1 MEHGNGRMSDKARRK
16 AQAVRVNFK
25 GTDMRG
31 QLEMKS
37 IKELYE
43 ISKQKSYIEED
54 KVTSLLS
61 EYIEKGIINT
71 IDRNQ
76 NRCLL
81 FLQKF
86 PSIFSDD
93 DFVVTLS
100 INRTSVDDIL
110 EDKLIHYFALMSSMD
125 IENKFKNIQF
135 LINRDSLGFK
145 TNLDVRRENYRSKTL
160 FQIIFC
166 IEWEKI

>member
-1 MEHGNGRMSDKARRK
+1 
-16 AQAVRVNFK
+16 
-25 GTDMRG
+25 
-31 QLEMKS
+31 MKS
-37 IKELYE
+37 IKVLYE

-54 KVTSLLS
+54 KVTNLLS

-71 IDRNQ
+71 IDKNQ
-76 NRCLL
+76 NRCWL

-86 PSIFSDD
+86 PSVFSDN

-100 INRTSVDDIL
+100 INRMCIDDIL
-110 EDKLIHYFALMSSMD
+110 ENKLIYYFQLMSFED

-135 LINRDSLGFK
+135 LINKNNLGFT
-145 TNLDVRRENYRSKTL
+145 TNLDVRRENYKSKSL